1 MGATSGFAAR
11 SVQIAFVAIVIGV
24 WWGVTKTHA
33 VMPLFLPP
41 VGLVARTIDQLFST
55 GEAWAAVR
63 LTLLTIVE
71 AYALAVVAGL
81 LAGYFVT
88 RSRFLTEVFE
98 PLIANLFTIPIILFF
113 PLFVL
118 FFGIGPGSKIAYGAL
133 YGFFPVALN
142 TIAGFSRV
150 ERRFLWAARSMG
162 ASPFGLFRH
171 VLVPS
176 ALPVIVTGLR
186 ISFLICLASVLGGEE
201 LSAAAGIGKNIEL
214 AAELM
219 DPARMYS
226 WIVFVV
232 LTTTVLN
239 LVLSQIE
246 GRVRER

>member
-1 MGATSGFAAR
+1 VS
-11 SVQIAFVAIVIGV
+11 
-24 WWGVTKTHA
+24 
-33 VMPLFLPP
+33 
-41 VGLVARTIDQLFST
+41 GLVV
-55 GEAWAAVR
+55 G
-63 LTLLTIVE
+63 
-71 AYALAVVAGL
+71 YA
-81 LAGYFVT
+81 VT

-118 FFGIGPGSKIAYGAL
+118 FFGIGPGSKVAYGAL

-150 ERRFLWAARSMG
+150 DRRYLWAAHSMG
-162 ASPFGLFRH
+162 ASTFGLFRH
-171 VLVPS
+171 VLMPS

-186 ISFLICLASVLGGEE
+186 ISFLICIASVLGGEE

-226 WIVFVV
+226 WILFVV
-232 LTTTVLN
+232 LTTAVLN
-239 LVLSQIE
+239 LVLSQVE
-246 GRVRER
+246 GRVREQ

>member
-1 MGATSGFAAR
+1 MPTGSFAAR
-11 SVQIAFVAIVIGV
+11 SVQIAFVAIVIGI
-24 WWGVTKTHA
+24 WYGVTKTGS

-41 VGLVARTIDQLFST
+41 VDLVAKTMGQVFST
-55 GEAWAAVR
+55 GAAWADIR

-71 AYALAVVAGL
+71 AYALAVVSGL
-81 LAGYFVT
+81 LVGYSVT
-88 RSRFLTEVFE
+88 RSRFLLEVFE

-118 FFGIGPGSKIAYGAL
+118 FFGIGPGSKIAYGAI

-150 ERRFLWAARSMG
+150 ERRFLWAAHSMG
-162 ASPFGLFRH
+162 ASQFGLFRH
-171 VLVPS
+171 VLLPS

-186 ISFLICLASVLGGEE
+186 ISFLISLASVLGGEE

-232 LTTTVLN
+232 LTTIALN

-246 GRVRER
+246 ARVRER